1 MSGLAKLQLV
11 GPLFLLFAAAGAEG
25 VGLALTYAPGSEALW
40 YIHLNVFGSFRLGD
54 DMLSTYLD
62 TAHGQLYLI
71 DLPLFLLACGGL
83 YSERPL
89 ALAIASNL
97 CFVHAVVLAYA
108 GFIREPVR
116 NAFLARIGDL
126 APPQLYLCA
135 SLLTCALLSFSA
147 SHVVYFRAIRQ
158 EHG

>member
-11 GPLFLLFAAAGAEG
+11 GPFFLLFAVAGAEG
-25 VGLALTYAPGSEALW
+25 VGLALAYAPGSEALW
-40 YIHLNVFGSFRLGD
+40 YIHLNVFGSFRFGD
-54 DMLSTYLD
+54 DMLGTYLD

-97 CFVHAVVLAYA
+97 CFVHAVFLVFA
-108 GFIREPVR
+108 GFVGEPIVPGL
-116 NAFLARIGDL
+116 LAQIGDL
-126 APPQLYLCA
+126 GVPQLYLCA
-135 SLLTCALLSFSA
+135 SLLGCALLSFSA
-147 SHVVYFRAIRQ
+147 SHIVYFRAIRQ

>member
-11 GPLFLLFAAAGAEG
+11 GPIFLLVAVAGAEA
-25 VGLALTYAPGSEALW
+25 VGLALAYAPGSEALW
-40 YIHLNVFGSFRLGD
+40 YIHLNVFGPFRLGD
-54 DMLSTYLD
+54 DILGAYLD

-71 DLPLFLLACGGL
+71 ELPLFLLACGGL
-83 YSERPL
+83 FCERPL

-108 GFIREPVR
+108 GLIREPLR
-116 NAFLARIGDL
+116 SAWPATIGDL
-126 APPQLYLCA
+126 AAPGLYLCA
-135 SLLTCALLSFSA
+135 SLLTGALLSFCA
-147 SHVVYFRAIRQ
+147 SHIVYFRAIRQ